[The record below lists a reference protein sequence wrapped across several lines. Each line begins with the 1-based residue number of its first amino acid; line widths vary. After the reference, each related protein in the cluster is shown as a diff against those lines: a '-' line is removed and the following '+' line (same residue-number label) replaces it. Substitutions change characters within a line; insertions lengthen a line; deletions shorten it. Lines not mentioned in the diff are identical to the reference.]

1 VIGDCHLFK
10 KYLQWKPNF
19 VYFFLKNNWEMGAK
33 QHLAN
38 KFAHLWDPDR
48 DVNEMY
54 DAETKIS

>member
-1 VIGDCHLFK
+1 
-10 KYLQWKPNF
+10 
-19 VYFFLKNNWEMGAK
+19 MGAK